1 MTNLKNPG
9 DIFND
14 EIIAKPWGNETILV
28 PKDLNYTFKI
38 IHIKKGCRISLQ
50 SHDEKRETF
59 TLVLGEASLIT
70 GPTPDNL
77 QTTKMKPFR
86 GYTIEAKTIHRLIA
100 GQKEDAVIVEGS
112 TAETGIT
119 TRYQDDYNRPDETE
133 SVRNKKERGW
143 K

>member
-1 MTNLKNPG
+1 MTTLKNPG

-59 TLVLGEASLIT
+59 TLVLGKASLIT
-70 GPTPDNL
+70 GLTLDDL
-77 QTTKMKPFR
+77 QTTEMKLFR
-86 GYTIEAKTIHRLIA
+86 GYTIEVNTIHRLVA
-100 GQKEDAVIVEGS
+100 GKEEDAVIVEGS
-112 TAETGIT
+112 TAETGNTI
-119 TRYQDDYNRPDETE
+119 RYQDDYNRSDETE
-133 SVRNKKERGW
+133 EIRKKEDRGW